1 MQRPSEEHIKLA
13 RSAYQWL
20 RLSPVAT
27 LTTLFISYSI
37 LSPLFNQICTSIP
50 TCRNLNID
58 GFTLVAA
65 VLISGLWH
73 LTLLQY
79 VNRPESE
86 FVQKHGRQA
95 LTYAGI
101 RTVVALAASILSFIG
116 EVGFALLCIAIFVI
130 FILWLTQTNSGLAQI
145 KREIGDEEEIPAAPQ
160 TASYTPDNSEVEMP
174 GMDGGEN
181 KVAPLE
187 TASDKPEEIL
197 NEILDALKSAD
208 PEKSISAMA
217 RLRTLNFSSE
227 AIRRALEILAL
238 QSEREDVR
246 RNALA
251 ALDLPANRIVQ
262 KRITSNKVDRG
273 TRYVL
278 LKEIEEWVKG
288 NLLDRQNADVIR
300 RRYDFD
306 FEPAPQPKPKPVPA
320 PAPAPTPQ
328 ARAETKVPE
337 AEAAV
342 PAERSVPA
350 PKPAVPEGPR
360 PSLLQTLTSEAAI
373 KIYLYLGAF
382 FVIAAATFV
391 GWAIPELR
399 LPILIIGTLIFGG
412 LAVAIRKRLPQ
423 PSFALFIVFS
433 FLLVITANNV
443 ASVFNLTQAVGAI
456 YWTVVFLLMAG
467 VWSGSVWLY
476 ESRLFSITA
485 FASLTASLYNIGRI
499 FYAQPE
505 FYATMAGIAALAGL
519 GGVWLL
525 KKWKDAGFALP
536 LFIAALLVQAGALF
550 AAISIFG
557 VNVFSP
563 SNPPLWHLASFFTWG
578 FAFAF
583 FILADRL
590 YPFFGFPWLAA
601 GTLIPMPWFI
611 TAAFDLET
619 LGSTIVLIAWSAI
632 VAIASEVL
640 HRLKAARK
648 YSLPVLL
655 ASLPAF
661 GLGIITAFNHAA
673 WLWMLAS
680 LVIAVIYAGLHILR
694 NRWWLWTISLLNFV
708 FAYFGFLNLEVI
720 AGLGFYFGYPLLL
733 ISLLFLIPDLLL
745 KKDWQANPDWRL
757 PPRIYGALFTV
768 YTSLIVLSD
777 IQAAHAAVIYG
788 VLAIFFT
795 AYALAYRQPL
805 MGYIPAAYLP
815 LAVFFALNA
824 FQLDAWLPALT
835 GLAAIYFLFG
845 IVIRAKE
852 GWSFTLRNSA
862 LILGSLVSI
871 VALMLTKE
879 TGGWYALAVGV
890 LFLAEMYLRR
900 NGYFEFGAPILFSI
914 GTFLILLDFEVQ
926 TEAWHL
932 LAFSLVW
939 LSMDLFA
946 HLTFNHP
953 RPASGFVRGIG
964 TLIFLLNFAWLL
976 TSSPASDAAIL
987 FGVYTVFLAAY
998 ALAYRNP
1005 LLGYIPAATLPLA
1018 ILFTLNHF
1026 NVDAW
1031 LPALTGLAFAYF
1043 LAGLGIRAK
1052 EGWSFTLRNSA
1063 LALGSVVSLA
1073 ALLLEKETGGWY
1085 ALAAGLLFIAE
1096 MYLRRNGYFE
1106 LGAPILFTIGIF
1118 LILRDFNMERAA
1130 YHLLAYG
1137 IVWILADLLA
1147 HLTFAH
1153 PRPLSVLVRGIA
1165 GLLTIVNYLV
1175 FFTETDSIAALGFG
1189 IYTLLA
1195 LTVNLVYRRPI
1206 LSYAL
1211 TVTLPLFVAF
1221 LFRSFGVVKWIHPV
1235 VFVAAAYY
1243 AGGFL
1248 LRAIKRLEG
1257 WEQPLLYSGLGLG
1270 VIVSVAVPTF
1280 GGADA
1285 ALPVAVAATLWAAEA
1300 FAGRN
1305 VWLSFPA
1312 NGLYLF
1318 AYIILLNRLNVTEPQ
1333 FYTVGAALLGLI
1345 QHYLLTR
1352 AESRSGAF
1360 IMGMLSQFVLLG
1372 TTFFQMVAVVP
1383 VPVMFRYFV
1392 LLFFQSLAVLA
1403 YGIVIRSRS
1412 LTLFPIGFVVVGVIA
1427 LSFMATGGL
1436 GTVFIVGCT
1445 GILLLGLGIAA
1456 VLMRERVAKLGERLG
1471 GWNP

>member
-13 RSAYQWL
+13 RGAYEWL

-27 LTTLFISYSI
+27 LTTLYFAYNVSIVSIELICNGVPACRNINSGGIALIVGVI
-37 LSPLFNQICTSIP
+37 LS
-50 TCRNLNID
+50 
-58 GFTLVAA
+58 A
-65 VLISGLWH
+65 LWH
-73 LTLLQY
+73 LTLLKY
-79 VNRPESE
+79 VNHPESE
-86 FVQKHGRQA
+86 FVQKHGKQA
-95 LTYAGI
+95 LTYAII
-101 RTVVALAASILSFIG
+101 RTGIALAAGILGFFG
-116 EVGFALLCIAIFVI
+116 EAGIALLCIAIFVI
-130 FILWLTQTNSGLAQI
+130 ILLWLTQTNSGLAQI
-145 KREIGDEEEIPAAPQ
+145 KREIGDDEIPVEIQ
-160 TASYTPDNSEVEMP
+160 ASERPAEVYIPPSEE
-174 GMDGGEN
+174 DGDQI
-181 KVAPLE
+181 VPLK
-187 TASDKPEEIL
+187 TASDKPEEVLNAIL
-197 NEILDALKSAD
+197 SALRSEDTAQQQ
-208 PEKSISAMA
+208 SAMA
-217 RLRTLNFSSE
+217 RLRTLDFSSE
-227 AIRRALEILAL
+227 AIRSELESLAL
-238 QSEREDVR
+238 KGGNTEVR
-246 RNALA
+246 RNALT
-251 ALDLPANRIVQ
+251 ALDLPANRSVQ
-262 KRITSNKVDRG
+262 KRINANKLDRG
-273 TRYVL
+273 IRHVL
-278 LKEIEEWVKG
+278 LNEINEWVKS
-288 NLLDRQNADVIR
+288 NLIDRQNADVIR

-306 FEPAPQPKPKPVPA
+306 VEPTPQPKPQPAPA

-337 AEAAV
+337 AEAAIPV
-342 PAERSVPA
+342 ERSAPA

-360 PSLLQTLTSEAAI
+360 PTLLQTLTSEAAI

-443 ASVFNLTQAVGAI
+443 ASDFKFAQVVGAI

-467 VWSGSVWLY
+467 VWSGSAWLY

-485 FASLTASLYNIGRI
+485 FGSLTLSLYRIGDI
-499 FYAQPE
+499 FSAQPE
-505 FYATMAGIAALAGL
+505 FYPTMTGIASLAGL

-525 KKWKDAGFALP
+525 KKWKDAGFAMP
-536 LFIAALLVQAGALF
+536 LFIAALIVQAGTLF
-550 AAISIFG
+550 ATISIFG

-583 FILADRL
+583 FLFADRL
-590 YPFFGFPWLAA
+590 YPFFAFPWLAA

-619 LGSTIVLIAWSAI
+619 LGSTIVLVVWGAV
-632 VAIASEVL
+632 VAVASEVL
-640 HRLKAARK
+640 HRLEATRK

-661 GLGIITAFNHAA
+661 GLGLITGIANSA

-680 LVIAVIYAGLHILR
+680 LVIAVVYAGLHVLR

-708 FAYFGFLNLEVI
+708 FAYFGFLNLEI
-720 AGLGFYFGYPLLL
+720 IKGLGFYFGYPLLL
-733 ISLLFLIPDLLL
+733 ISLLFLIPDLVL
-745 KKDWQANPDWRL
+745 KKDWKDNPGWRL
-757 PPRIYGALFTV
+757 PPRIYGALFTA

-777 IQAAHAAVIYG
+777 VQAAHVAVIYG
-788 VLAIFFT
+788 VLAVFFT
-795 AYALAYRQPL
+795 AYALAYSKPL
-805 MGYIPAAYLP
+805 MGYIPAAYLS
-815 LAVFFALNA
+815 LAVFFALDA

-835 GLAAIYFLFG
+835 GLALIYFLFG
-845 IVIRAKE
+845 IVMRAKE

-862 LILGSLVSI
+862 LILGSI
-871 VALMLTKE
+871 VAIAALMLTKE
-879 TGGWYALAVGV
+879 TGGWYALAVGL

-900 NGYFEFGAPILFSI
+900 NGYFEFGVPIFFSI
-914 GTFLILLDFEVQ
+914 GVFLILRDFEVL

-939 LSMDLFA
+939 LSIDLFA
-946 HLTFNHP
+946 HLTFKHP

-964 TLIFLLNFAWLL
+964 GLIVLSNYFWLL
-976 TSSPASDAAIL
+976 TESPASDAAIS
-987 FGVYTVFLAAY
+987 FGTFTVFFVVY

-1005 LLGYIPAATLPLA
+1005 LLGYISAATLPLA
-1018 ILFTLNHF
+1018 VLFTLNHF

-1043 LAGLGIRAK
+1043 LAGLAIRAK

-1073 ALLLEKETGGWY
+1073 ALVLAKETGGWY

-1096 MYLRRNGYFE
+1096 MYLRRTGYFE
-1106 LGAPILFTIGIF
+1106 LGAPILFSIGAF
-1118 LILRDFNMERAA
+1118 LILRDFNVDRTAH
-1130 YHLLAYG
+1130 HLLAYS

-1153 PRPLSVLVRGIA
+1153 PRPVSIVVRGIA
-1165 GLLTIVNYLV
+1165 GLLTIINYL
-1175 FFTETDSIAALGFG
+1175 FLPNESASFAALGFG

-1195 LTVNLVYRRPI
+1195 LMVNLVYRRPV
-1206 LSYAL
+1206 LSYAF
-1211 TVTLPLFVAF
+1211 TATLPLFVAF
-1221 LFRSFGVVKWIHPV
+1221 LFHSFGVVKWIHPV
-1235 VFVAAAYY
+1235 IFVAVAYY

-1248 LRAIKRLEG
+1248 LRAVKRLEG

-1270 VIVSVAVPTF
+1270 VIVSAAAPAF
-1280 GGADA
+1280 GGANA
-1285 ALPVAVAATLWAAEA
+1285 ALPVAIAATLWAAEA
-1300 FAGRN
+1300 FARRN

-1318 AYIILLNRLNVTEPQ
+1318 AYIILLNRLNVDEPQ

-1360 IMGMLSQFVLLG
+1360 LMGMLSQFVLLG
-1372 TTFFQMVAVVP
+1372 TTFFQMVAAIP
-1383 VPVMFRYFV
+1383 VPLMFRYFA
-1392 LLFFQSLAVLA
+1392 LLFFQSLAVLV

-1412 LTLFPIGFVVVGVIA
+1412 LTLFPIGFAVLGVIV
-1427 LSFMATGGL
+1427 LSFLATGGL

-1456 VLMRERVAKLGERLG
+1456 VLLRERVAKLGERLG